1 MSDVKC
7 ARLMYRAAE
16 RDVLTL
22 RSMTAGAPME
32 SFGFHVQQAAEK
44 AFKAW
49 LALLG
54 ETYPLT
60 HSIET
65 LLDLLD
71 DRGAAVEPFRN
82 LVDYT
87 PYAVEFR
94 YVGVDPDAEPI
105 DREGAIATRR
115 GACGAG
121 RAPVGGGREV
131 VIKWPMASSWGH
143 SDEVGPSMPRRAHL
157 TPSRQLAAY
166 LGLEDIPWATRPTDL
181 AKHPSGRNRGCRRYF
196 SKLDYGPKP
205 DCAVLLKLRILP
217 AFKVMFS
224 SDEASIGK
232 IGIDSG

>member
-7 ARLMYRAAE
+7 ARVMYRAAE

-22 RSMTAGAPME
+22 RSMTADAPVE

-44 AFKAW
+44 ALKAW

-71 DRGAAVEPFRN
+71 DRGAATEPFRS
-82 LVDYT
+82 LIDYT

-105 DREGAIATRR
+105 DREGAILLVEALLEQVR
-115 GACGAG
+115 GEL
-121 RAPVGGGREV
+121 V
-131 VIKWPMASSWGH
+131 
-143 SDEVGPSMPRRAHL
+143 
-157 TPSRQLAAY
+157 
-166 LGLEDIPWATRPTDL
+166 
-181 AKHPSGRNRGCRRYF
+181 
-196 SKLDYGPKP
+196 
-205 DCAVLLKLRILP
+205 
-217 AFKVMFS
+217 KVERS
-224 SDEASIGK
+224 
-232 IGIDSG
+232 